1 MSPKILTGIVSS
13 ILRRKQIP
21 KAHDIL
27 IMNKKTNN
35 VCIFHPPLS
44 VLFVNPKAL
53 NLETDKKQ
61 DEIYTAFQERGI
73 YMQQLIK
80 KRHQQPGTNHLNCA
94 ENIVP
99 GQSMSSLV
107 FLFEYQFPVDI
118 KIK

>member
-21 KAHDIL
+21 KALDIL

-53 NLETDKKQ
+53 NLKTDKKQ
-61 DEIYTAFQERGI
+61 DEIYTAFKERGI
-73 YMQQLIK
+73 YMQ
-80 KRHQQPGTNHLNCA
+80 
-94 ENIVP
+94 
-99 GQSMSSLV
+99 
-107 FLFEYQFPVDI
+107 
-118 KIK
+118 